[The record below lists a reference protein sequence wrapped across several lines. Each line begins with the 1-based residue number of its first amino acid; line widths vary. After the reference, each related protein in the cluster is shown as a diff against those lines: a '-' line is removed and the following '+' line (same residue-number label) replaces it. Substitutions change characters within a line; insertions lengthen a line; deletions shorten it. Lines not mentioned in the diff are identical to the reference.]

1 MVPTNTTLLLPP
13 VSEEVLAFA
22 AEQGVTQYLPAVL
35 ELARRLFPTAPT
47 TVLKEGDPEIANDWH
62 IVIEVD
68 TTGMTVEQMI
78 AAHNQWTR
86 ELFQRCPATH
96 VCVFRLGMV

>member
-1 MVPTNTTLLLPP
+1 MVATNTTLPLPS
-13 VSEEVLAFA
+13 VSQEVQAFA
-22 AEQGVTQYLPAVL
+22 AEQGVTPYLPAVL
-35 ELARRLFPTAPT
+35 ELARRLFPAAPM

-68 TTGMTVEQMI
+68 TAGMTAEQLI
-78 AAHNQWTR
+78 TLHRQWSR